1 MQKEM
6 LLIDTQPTS
15 ATVSQDSLGGYGN
28 TTPYV
33 MVIYEKRNQHRHTR

>member
-15 ATVSQDSLGGYGN
+15 ATVSQGSLGGGME
-28 TTPYV
+28 TQLL
-33 MVIYEKRNQHRHTR
+33 M